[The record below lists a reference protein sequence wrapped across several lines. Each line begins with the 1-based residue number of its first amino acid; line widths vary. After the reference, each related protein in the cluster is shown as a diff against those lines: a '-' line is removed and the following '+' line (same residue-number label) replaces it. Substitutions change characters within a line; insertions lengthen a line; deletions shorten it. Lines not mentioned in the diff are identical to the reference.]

1 MTPRAWERYKPHIT
15 ALAVGGVA
23 LAFGTSIPRFPGA
36 IATAGLTFGIVV
48 AGFTATQRTMLFGIS
63 ARQSLIMQ
71 YLIKTERYDDILS
84 FLKQGILSGLVMCVV
99 SVAFFFLNCLLQET
113 ALAWMIWIG
122 VWSGSMTFVLIC
134 LLRNEQLMFIIVRQF
149 MRDSDQ
155 RDS

>member
-1 MTPRAWERYKPHIT
+1 
-15 ALAVGGVA
+15 
-23 LAFGTSIPRFPGA
+23 
-36 IATAGLTFGIVV
+36 
-48 AGFTATQRTMLFGIS
+48 
-63 ARQSLIMQ
+63 MQ